1 MPRIQSNVDSEAT
14 YTYVRRMKTDP
25 RTSPR
30 ATAEVMEQVAQLS
43 YSFGFSGNL
52 RPAQWAALRYFG
64 RAQEA
69 ARTVSAFADHNHTS
83 RSSASQTIHVLVG
96 RGLLVRRPA
105 PGDRRSHRLDL
116 TEEAHVLLRKDPLQE
131 LVGSIG
137 EMSERERFELAERLE
152 QLLKSLMRRRLA
164 RRRAS

>member
-1 MPRIQSNVDSEAT
+1 MTLNINTNVASLTAQRNLNRTTIQLDRSDLQVFH
-14 YTYVRRMKTDP
+14 
-25 RTSPR
+25 R
-30 ATAEVMEQVAQLS
+30 AAEPGEWAVS
-43 YSFGFSGNL
+43 GGF
-52 RPAQWAALRYFG
+52 
-64 RAQEA
+64 
-69 ARTVSAFADHNHTS
+69 AFADHNHTS